1 MHFRDMPY
9 RRVTYEEIE
18 AEYRAL
24 FRDVQAVACEDDC
37 LRVLQRQYRLGDAMT
52 PIDLC
57 YVRHGMDV
65 NDPFYAREQAYYD
78 DIGPKISALR
88 NRFGELLVKS
98 PFADCFERLMGSFA
112 FTLIRTGLM
121 GDDSSLIPLQQEE
134 NALLSRYNQLVS
146 NAKADYGGV
155 RVSRSSLARD
165 QQSPDRAVRRRAYQ
179 AAVDSWEEQRAELED
194 IYDSLVKNRD
204 RQAKALGFASFVE
217 LSYLRMNRIGYTPE
231 DVRRF
236 REQVKAQLVPVAAA
250 LCERRRQRLGLEHLY
265 PYDDGIFFPEGNPVP
280 LRDEQ
285 FCLRMTRRMYG
296 ELSPETKAYIDFLM
310 DNGLYDV
317 TMRDGKLSG
326 GYCTQLEA
334 YRAPFIFA
342 NFDGTSENAYIMT
355 HEGGHGFYFYLK
367 RGEAIRERGWYT
379 PEMAE
384 THACGRL
391 SPGRERRSAPP
402 ATSTRTASSST
413 AGGWRARST
422 RPTTRRSGLRR
433 PRSGKG
439 SPRSGRP
446 G

>member
-1 MHFRDMPY
+1 M
-9 RRVTYEEIE
+9 
-18 AEYRAL
+18 
-24 FRDVQAVACEDDC
+24 
-37 LRVLQRQYRLGDAMT
+37 
-52 PIDLC
+52 
-57 YVRHGMDV
+57 
-65 NDPFYAREQAYYD
+65 
-78 DIGPKISALR
+78 
-88 NRFGELLVKS
+88 
-98 PFADCFERLMGSFA
+98 
-112 FTLIRTGLM
+112 
-121 GDDSSLIPLQQEE
+121 
-134 NALLSRYNQLVS
+134 
-146 NAKADYGGV
+146 
-155 RVSRSSLARD
+155 
-165 QQSPDRAVRRRAYQ
+165 
-179 AAVDSWEEQRAELED
+179 
-194 IYDSLVKNRD
+194 KNRD

-250 LCERRRQRLGLEHLY
+250 LNERRRQRLGLEHLY
-265 PYDDGIFFPEGNPVP
+265 PYDGGIFFPEGNPVP
-280 LRDEQ
+280 LGDEQ

-296 ELSPETKAYIDFLM
+296 ELSPETTAYIDFLM

-367 RGEAIRERGWYT
+367 RDEAIRERGWYT

-391 SPGRERRSAPP
+391 SPGRGRRSAPP
-402 ATSTRTASSST
+402 AMTTRTASSST

-422 RPTTRRSGLRR
+422 RPTTRRSG
-433 PRSGKG
+433 
-439 SPRSGRP
+439 RP

>member
-1 MHFRDMPY
+1 MRFRDMPY

-37 LRVLQRQYRLGDAMT
+37 LWVLQRQYRLGDAMT

-146 NAKADYGGV
+146 NAMADYGGV

-236 REQVKAQLVPVAAA
+236 REQAAA
-250 LCERRRQRLGLEHLY
+250 G
-265 PYDDGIFFPEGNPVP
+265 
-280 LRDEQ
+280 
-285 FCLRMTRRMYG
+285 
-296 ELSPETKAYIDFLM
+296 A
-310 DNGLYDV
+310 
-317 TMRDGKLSG
+317 
-326 GYCTQLEA
+326 
-334 YRAPFIFA
+334 
-342 NFDGTSENAYIMT
+342 
-355 HEGGHGFYFYLK
+355 
-367 RGEAIRERGWYT
+367 
-379 PEMAE
+379 
-384 THACGRL
+384 
-391 SPGRERRSAPP
+391 
-402 ATSTRTASSST
+402 
-413 AGGWRARST
+413 
-422 RPTTRRSGLRR
+422 
-433 PRSGKG
+433 
-439 SPRSGRP
+439 
-446 G
+446 

>member
-1 MHFRDMPY
+1 MRFRDMPY

-37 LRVLQRQYRLGDAMT
+37 LWVLQRQYRLGDAMT

-236 REQVKAQLVPVAAA
+236 REQANTIKNTRGRSLGCPACRNIVAFHQRCGERKSNFFLRRHVRLRKYRSACKRASWPPEADSACAAVRPQLPCQKGILFDRLKAPEAFASGAPLVY
-250 LCERRRQRLGLEHLY
+250 RLHG
-265 PYDDGIFFPEGNPVP
+265 P
-280 LRDEQ
+280 L
-285 FCLRMTRRMYG
+285 
-296 ELSPETKAYIDFLM
+296 
-310 DNGLYDV
+310 
-317 TMRDGKLSG
+317 
-326 GYCTQLEA
+326 
-334 YRAPFIFA
+334 
-342 NFDGTSENAYIMT
+342 
-355 HEGGHGFYFYLK
+355 GGHVQCVGDHINDRL
-367 RGEAIRERGWYT
+367 
-379 PEMAE
+379 
-384 THACGRL
+384 RL
-391 SPGRERRSAPP
+391 SFVALFENSGSDAKTNMNKIHNYFTPFVRFPTPSHTMDDIGWLVLPV
-402 ATSTRTASSST
+402 TSV
-413 AGGWRARST
+413 
-422 RPTTRRSGLRR
+422 L
-433 PRSGKG
+433 
-439 SPRSGRP
+439 
-446 G
+446 

>member
-1 MHFRDMPY
+1 
-9 RRVTYEEIE
+9 
-18 AEYRAL
+18 
-24 FRDVQAVACEDDC
+24 
-37 LRVLQRQYRLGDAMT
+37 
-52 PIDLC
+52 
-57 YVRHGMDV
+57 MDV

-236 REQVKAQLVPVAAA
+236 REQAAA
-250 LCERRRQRLGLEHLY
+250 G
-265 PYDDGIFFPEGNPVP
+265 
-280 LRDEQ
+280 
-285 FCLRMTRRMYG
+285 
-296 ELSPETKAYIDFLM
+296 A
-310 DNGLYDV
+310 
-317 TMRDGKLSG
+317 
-326 GYCTQLEA
+326 
-334 YRAPFIFA
+334 
-342 NFDGTSENAYIMT
+342 
-355 HEGGHGFYFYLK
+355 
-367 RGEAIRERGWYT
+367 
-379 PEMAE
+379 
-384 THACGRL
+384 
-391 SPGRERRSAPP
+391 
-402 ATSTRTASSST
+402 
-413 AGGWRARST
+413 
-422 RPTTRRSGLRR
+422 
-433 PRSGKG
+433 
-439 SPRSGRP
+439 
-446 G
+446 